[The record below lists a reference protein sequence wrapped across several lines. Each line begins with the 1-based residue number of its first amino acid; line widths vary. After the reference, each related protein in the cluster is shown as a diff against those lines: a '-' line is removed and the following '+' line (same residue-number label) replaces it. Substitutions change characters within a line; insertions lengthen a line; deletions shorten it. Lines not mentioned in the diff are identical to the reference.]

1 MTKKGFWYSDL
12 EQRAAEEAEIIVDA
26 FGERGIDIGGETDW
40 AEDDRDLHPGGIAFM
55 YDRDHILTR
64 EQYLGG
70 VGGMRGPQSPV
81 DASKQQGVL
90 DVLQNRVPEVEVIRV
105 AGDVVLICLNP
116 RRHKGLAV
124 RRARHALWSAQPRA
138 GTWPARPEDPSRA
151 DLPRPRA
158 LPQA

>member
-1 MTKKGFWYSDL
+1 VTEETFWYSDL
-12 EQRAAEEAEIIVDA
+12 EARASREAAIIVDA
-26 FGERGIDIGGETDW
+26 FGERGIDIGGETDR
-40 AEDDRDLHPGGIAFM
+40 AEDDRDVHPGGIAFM

-81 DASKQQGVL
+81 DAGKQRGVL

-116 RRHKGLAV
+116 PTCSIFSASSRTNWARKSRRLI
-124 RRARHALWSAQPRA
+124 
-138 GTWPARPEDPSRA
+138 TC
-151 DLPRPRA
+151 
-158 LPQA
+158 